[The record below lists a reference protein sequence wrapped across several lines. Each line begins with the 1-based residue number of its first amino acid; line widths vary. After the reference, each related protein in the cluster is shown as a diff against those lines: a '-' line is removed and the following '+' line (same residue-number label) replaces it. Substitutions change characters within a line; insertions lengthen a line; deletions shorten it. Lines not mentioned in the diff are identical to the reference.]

1 VNTPEVVAL
10 WLKTNFTEDFNAFK
24 AAYPQ
29 TAPSESVWNH
39 NIAIIIAVVAAS
51 ELAPNYQNLARAFE
65 FAMNP
70 TNGAQPT
77 LRILCPDGVLRTG
90 KPLKDAIRQWS
101 IELLE
106 PAKAKA
112 APVQS
117 ADEFLREHPELRDTR
132 SPQLLKQRLEREF
145 MSFLKSDVGR
155 AWQKRMTEYGHLDNS
170 IVRIEEYM
178 EQHKMQY
185 NQKGFELAALAVADE
200 ISVTLDQADIGGARV
215 SNTFIHDGGGSH
227 HAQLPMG
234 ATMAGQFSAN
244 PYNPN
249 KSWTEAEVRR
259 ELNRMNA
266 NELELRLRD
275 KAFVEA
281 LNKFGL

>member
-1 VNTPEVVAL
+1 
-10 WLKTNFTEDFNAFK
+10 
-24 AAYPQ
+24 
-29 TAPSESVWNH
+29 
-39 NIAIIIAVVAAS
+39 
-51 ELAPNYQNLARAFE
+51 
-65 FAMNP
+65 M
-70 TNGAQPT
+70 
-77 LRILCPDGVLRTG
+77 CPDGVIRTG
-90 KPLKDAIRQWS
+90 KPLKDAVRQYS

-106 PAKAKA
+106 PAKAIA
-112 APVQS
+112 EPVQS

-132 SPQLLKQRLEREF
+132 SPQPLKQRLEREF

-155 AWQKRMTEYGHLDNS
+155 AWHKRMTEYGHLDKS

-185 NQKGFELAALAVADE
+185 NQKGFALAAVAVADE

-281 LNKFGL
+281 LNKFGLLRRASLAALSIPVNRRFHDPRHPLAPTCRRTAFHWRNARVLASTREEKNQRTNTKGKTR